1 MQLPFLQ
8 GWSTRSRV
16 KVELYE
22 SEGYFKQAKYY
33 NLPRLLN
40 FAKFAYERFLSD
52 LSSKMDYLTG
62 Y

>member
-1 MQLPFLQ
+1 M
-8 GWSTRSRV
+8 

-52 LSSKMDYLTG
+52 LRSKMDYLTG